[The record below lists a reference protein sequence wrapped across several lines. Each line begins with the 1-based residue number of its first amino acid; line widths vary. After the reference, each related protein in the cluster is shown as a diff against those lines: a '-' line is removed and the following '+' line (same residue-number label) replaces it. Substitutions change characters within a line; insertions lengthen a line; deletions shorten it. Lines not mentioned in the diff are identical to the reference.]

1 MAIKKSMSAAV
12 AIEKLEAQCSMSE
25 YCSSEVMDKLYRW
38 GVPSADRAGIL
49 AHLVE
54 ARFVDDSR
62 YARAYVRD
70 KATFGKWGRRK
81 ILLGLMSK
89 RIPRDV
95 ADEAMEEIDEE
106 RYFENLCSIVKA
118 KLRSVK
124 AETEYEL
131 KTKLYQRGLQSG
143 YESELVARAV
153 KQILKDH
160 LSAE

>member
-62 YARAYVRD
+62 YARGYVRD
-70 KATFGKWGRRK
+70 KAPQYPFGADVEAHSARCGRR
-81 ILLGLMSK
+81 GYG
-89 RIPRDV
+89 RD
-95 ADEAMEEIDEE
+95 
-106 RYFENLCSIVKA
+106 
-118 KLRSVK
+118 
-124 AETEYEL
+124 
-131 KTKLYQRGLQSG
+131 
-143 YESELVARAV
+143 
-153 KQILKDH
+153 
-160 LSAE
+160 